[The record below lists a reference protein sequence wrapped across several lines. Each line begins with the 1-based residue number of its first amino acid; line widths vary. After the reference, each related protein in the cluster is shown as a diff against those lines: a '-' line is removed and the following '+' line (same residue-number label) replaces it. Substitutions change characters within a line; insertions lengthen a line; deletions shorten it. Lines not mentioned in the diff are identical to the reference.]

1 MTPFRRLAESPAAP
15 RQAIVRRHHRA
26 LVTWLSVILGYLA
39 LGWLFFHPV
48 SVLAQGANLD
58 VNQII
63 GASGSNDESRKL
75 WRMLLGSFADNPFA
89 ALGTPSSLIG
99 GMFLVLNTC
108 FFVVGVTYFTYG
120 IVKGA
125 IATAQEGEVLGK
137 RQSVVWFP
145 IRGLIGVAGSMP
157 IFGGFNMMQAVLV
170 YIMLIG
176 IGTANMVMVKA
187 LDMTNSFQGLL
198 QPSAFAPL
206 GVTQGA
212 KDMARQMFLSKV
224 CMIAQNDLAASIGA
238 TGVVVEPV
246 QQFAQSGA
254 STGTIIWGTGSA
266 PHACGS
272 VSVSLSTR
280 SESSITGF
288 RVASVNY
295 PAYAN
300 AAYGAWT
307 SALAQMDGQITPLA
321 QSWYLAR
328 KNALEQDSGTAP
340 AIDLK
345 VIDAV
350 ALNAI
355 QTATAAGAAQLQ
367 AAGGT
372 GAITSTAM
380 DNMKS
385 LGWIGIGAWYSTF
398 AEANAA
404 LADAASSVQMGRG
417 NLVSD
422 SPALN
427 SSTVEAVNA
436 AASKIS
442 EGLAIAGQTQ
452 TTTKTL
458 MDSAIQDAGCGGA
471 LGNSVAGTATGNCS
485 LGQGFVSAFVRGT
498 TIGSG
503 GGGNGEGAVGLDS
516 SGLVNPIIAMKNAG
530 DYILVLAQ
538 GLLAV
543 GPVLEFAD
551 KFGLAKVAGTVVGGA
566 AGTGGGPGGMIA
578 GAAVGN
584 LVGGA
589 VAVLK
594 VLAFTLLVAGA
605 AMSVYIPL
613 IPFITWIGAVLAYA
627 ASMFEGLAGM
637 SLHAVSHLESEGEGL
652 GQRTGHGYLFW
663 INALARPALM
673 VIGFFAASAMMI
685 AIGTLQA
692 HMFLPAMAN
701 VQGNSIT
708 GLASIILFILVF
720 FVMNTTLISGAMN
733 LIYVLTDQVIGFL
746 GGVFNSHLGREVESK
761 VNAAFLLG
769 ARVGPQAIGQVGQAI
784 AGSKARAALP
794 APQRGQAG
802 GGTAAGQSTGSRR
815 S

>member
-1 MTPFRRLAESPAAP
+1 
-15 RQAIVRRHHRA
+15 
-26 LVTWLSVILGYLA
+26 
-39 LGWLFFHPV
+39 
-48 SVLAQGANLD
+48 
-58 VNQII
+58 
-63 GASGSNDESRKL
+63 
-75 WRMLLGSFADNPFA
+75 
-89 ALGTPSSLIG
+89 
-99 GMFLVLNTC
+99 
-108 FFVVGVTYFTYG
+108 
-120 IVKGA
+120 
-125 IATAQEGEVLGK
+125 
-137 RQSVVWFP
+137 
-145 IRGLIGVAGSMP
+145 
-157 IFGGFNMMQAVLV
+157 
-170 YIMLIG
+170 
-176 IGTANMVMVKA
+176 
-187 LDMTNSFQGLL
+187 
-198 QPSAFAPL
+198 
-206 GVTQGA
+206 
-212 KDMARQMFLSKV
+212 
-224 CMIAQNDLAASIGA
+224 
-238 TGVVVEPV
+238 
-246 QQFAQSGA
+246 
-254 STGTIIWGTGSA
+254 
-266 PHACGS
+266 
-272 VSVSLSTR
+272 
-280 SESSITGF
+280 
-288 RVASVNY
+288 
-295 PAYAN
+295 
-300 AAYGAWT
+300 
-307 SALAQMDGQITPLA
+307 
-321 QSWYLAR
+321 
-328 KNALEQDSGTAP
+328 
-340 AIDLK
+340 
-345 VIDAV
+345 
-350 ALNAI
+350 
-355 QTATAAGAAQLQ
+355 
-367 AAGGT
+367 
-372 GAITSTAM
+372 
-380 DNMKS
+380 
-385 LGWIGIGAWYSTF
+385 
-398 AEANAA
+398 
-404 LADAASSVQMGRG
+404 
-417 NLVSD
+417 
-422 SPALN
+422 
-427 SSTVEAVNA
+427 
-436 AASKIS
+436 
-442 EGLAIAGQTQ
+442 
-452 TTTKTL
+452 
-458 MDSAIQDAGCGGA
+458 
-471 LGNSVAGTATGNCS
+471 
-485 LGQGFVSAFVRGT
+485 VSAFVRGT